1 MEKFNEIRKSFY
13 DVLSIRPTALKFIK
27 ELEQKSNLLLF
38 GGCIRDYYDNKFEN
52 IPRDFDIVLSNLE
65 QDLDSLLQN
74 FNLIYERNKFG
85 GYKIKIDDLEF
96 DIWEIQNTWAFKE
109 KKVHYKE
116 LLDLNKTVFL
126 NVDSIFYD
134 LNRGLLF
141 DQGFSNAIT
150 SRIIDI
156 ILTSNPYPELN
167 LARALR
173 YKYKYNLQFS
183 QQLQNYFDKWL
194 ENFDNKVY
202 GINYLK
208 DIEIKRYKSSII
220 DWANELKM
228 I

>member
-1 MEKFNEIRKSFY
+1 MEKFPEIRNDFY
-13 DVLSIRPTALKFIK
+13 DVLSIRPTAHAFIGK
-27 ELEQKSNLLLF
+27 LEQESNLLLF
-38 GGCIRDYYDNKFEN
+38 GGCIRDYYDNKFKN
-52 IPRDFDIVLSNLE
+52 IPRDFDIVLSDLR

-74 FNLIYERNKFG
+74 SNLVYERNKFG
-85 GYKIKIDDLEF
+85 GYKVKLDDLEF
-96 DIWEIQNTWAFKE
+96 DIWEIHNTWAFKE

-126 NVDSIFYD
+126 NVDSVFYD

-156 ILTSNPYPELN
+156 VLTSNPYPELN

-183 QQLQNYFDKWL
+183 QQLQNYFDEWL
-194 ENFDNKVY
+194 GNFDNKIY
-202 GINYLK
+202 GMNYLK
-208 DIEIKRYKSSII
+208 NIEIKRYETSII
-220 DWANELKM
+220 DWTYEIEM